1 MKEFSES
8 RVMPY
13 TAKQLYDLAI
23 DIERYPEFVPLCKRA
38 SLSDPV
44 PLPSGAMEYQ
54 SVLVFR
60 YRKFGISEE
69 FESTVTADPA
79 HKTIISVSDGPPFTS
94 FHAKWSFIDQGRGKA
109 EARID
114 VAYEFRSKALAL
126 FIDRAAGVAIQK
138 LISAWQDRA
147 LEIYGAPD
155 GVAA

>member
-8 RVMPY
+8 RLMPY

-38 SLSDPV
+38 SLSVPV
-44 PLPSGAMEYQ
+44 PLPNGAMEYQ

-79 HKTIISVSDGPPFTS
+79 QKTIVSVSDGPPFTS
-94 FHAKWSFIDQGRGKA
+94 FHAKWSFIDQGPGKA

-114 VAYEFRSKALAL
+114 VAYEFRSKALAM

-138 LISAWQDRA
+138 LITAWEERA
-147 LEIYGAPD
+147 HEIYGAPG